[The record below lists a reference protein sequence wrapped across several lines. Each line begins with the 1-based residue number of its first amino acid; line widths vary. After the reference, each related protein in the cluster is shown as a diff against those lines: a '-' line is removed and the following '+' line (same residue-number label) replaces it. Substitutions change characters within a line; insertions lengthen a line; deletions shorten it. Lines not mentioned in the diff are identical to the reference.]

1 MINELSKIEARNIL
15 NADLNTFLDFI
26 KEINHNRSNE
36 ITFSKNIF
44 LPLTHICQN
53 NCGYCTFKQDV
64 DEVEYLVML
73 LLEFSS
79 VSYQFLADFPVDQR
93 LTSEEID
100 LQMLSA
106 A

>member
-44 LPLTHICQN
+44 LPLT
-53 NCGYCTFKQDV
+53 YF
-64 DEVEYLVML
+64 
-73 LLEFSS
+73 
-79 VSYQFLADFPVDQR
+79 
-93 LTSEEID
+93 
-100 LQMLSA
+100 
-106 A
+106 